1 MLERFCRQKREINI
15 MMEKNKKERERD
27 EYHDGEEQERERSS
41 DYNGRRRLERDGAP
55 NTPATPNM

>member
-41 DYNGRRRLERDGAP
+41 DYNGRRRLETRQQSLK
-55 NTPATPNM
+55 

>member
-41 DYNGRRRLERDGAP
+41 DYNGRRRLERDGEKESGP
-55 NTPATPNM
+55 